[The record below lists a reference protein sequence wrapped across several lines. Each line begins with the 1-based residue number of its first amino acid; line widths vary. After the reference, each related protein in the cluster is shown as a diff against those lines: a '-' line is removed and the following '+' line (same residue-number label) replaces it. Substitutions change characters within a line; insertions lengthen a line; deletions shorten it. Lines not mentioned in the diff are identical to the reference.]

1 MVRLLVTLA
10 LAVVATAAVSSTHN
24 NAPALHTVLE
34 QIASLQAQVTQL
46 QDKVHLYE
54 QRHSARPQAAT
65 PLTPSDVKTFSSVLK
80 GALAI
85 NGSREIPCFDLN
97 ATGFVTH
104 LWFTIGNGY
113 TARLKIYVDNEATP
127 SIDVDVAQGLASI
140 GWGDETA
147 PWGTTLHG
155 KGAAAGALFST
166 RRIPFG
172 TRLRIAVVFDTLPPA
187 AGLQSFF
194 FIVHGLE
201 AVSPSTFP
209 GITVAGLQLPPA
221 ARLRLYTTTARNLGA
236 LERLVIANASS
247 ARAGLVHE
255 VFMQANS
262 SLFIYLEACM
272 RLYVDGS
279 AVPLF
284 LSSGTEDY
292 FNSAMYF
299 DGGPFR
305 FENSGLTYKN
315 EATSSMSAYRIHER
329 DPMLFTKGMQLVW
342 RNSEDP
348 LECPFVFPWTG
359 PTSTLA
365 KQQWQ
370 QRKGFPSAGVH
381 TLCIL
386 TCAWDSI
393 EAIPPVV
400 PVDVEFLVW
409 TYEW

>member
-1 MVRLLVTLA
+1 VPA
-10 LAVVATAAVSSTHN
+10 SNSNSSS
-24 NAPALHTVLE
+24 APDLHSVLE
-34 QIASLQAQVTQL
+34 QLAKLQAQVTQL
-46 QDKVHLYE
+46 QAKLT
-54 QRHSARPQAAT
+54 AAPVV
-65 PLTPSDVKTFSSVLK
+65 PLTPGDVKTFSSVLK
-80 GALAI
+80 GALAT

-104 LWFTIGNGY
+104 LWFTIGNDY
-113 TARLKIYVDNEATP
+113 TARLKIYIDNEAVP
-127 SIDVDVAQGLASI
+127 SIDVDIAQGLASI
-140 GWGDETA
+140 GWADEMA

-155 KGAAAGALFST
+155 KGASAGALYST

-172 TRLRIAVVFDTLPPA
+172 TRLRITAVFDTLPPA

-221 ARLRLYTTTARNLGA
+221 ARLKLYKTQARNLGA
-236 LERLVIANASS
+236 FERLVIANASS

-279 AVPLF
+279 AAPLF

-315 EATSSMSAYRIHER
+315 EATSSMSAYRVHER

-348 LECPFVFPWTG
+348 LECPFVFPWTD
-359 PTSTLA
+359 PTRAHA
-365 KQQWQ
+365 KHQQ
-370 QRKGFPSAGVH
+370 QRKGLRV
-381 TLCIL
+381 CVC
-386 TCAWDSI
+386 TCANMSWLTKIFRS
-393 EAIPPVV
+393 APARCPGRRRVSR
-400 PVDVEFLVW
+400 VDLRMVAR
-409 TYEW
+409 